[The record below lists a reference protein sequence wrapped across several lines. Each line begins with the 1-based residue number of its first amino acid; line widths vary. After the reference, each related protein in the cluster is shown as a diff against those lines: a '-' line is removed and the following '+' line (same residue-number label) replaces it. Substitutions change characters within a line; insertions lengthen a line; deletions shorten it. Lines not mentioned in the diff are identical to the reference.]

1 MPQQLAQASGRSTER
16 TVETGAKPRESG
28 ATGVTATAWATK
40 GDAVEEW
47 LDLRFFRPVGA
58 VIARRLGATPVS
70 ADQVTFASLVIGLGA
85 GHLFVYANRW
95 LNAVGFVLFIV
106 SELFDSADGQLARLR
121 GTSTR
126 LGRALDG
133 ASDGLRFVNLGA
145 HLLVRLALTAG
156 WSWPAATA
164 LVAAAAVSQS
174 DQQAAIDFIRHGFL
188 AIAVG
193 RGSEL
198 GIDGLSELRG
208 ASRWQRFVIWIY
220 RTYSR
225 RQLRMFPRT
234 AALLGRRA
242 SYGLGPSAVATY
254 RVQIAPVV
262 RHCAWLG
269 QNVRFLILG
278 VTAIAG
284 WPAGLLWCTV
294 APMNVA
300 FVWLR
305 QAQERGATRAL
316 QTSRLLGPV
325 ARPNPPVLTIVSE

>member
-1 MPQQLAQASGRSTER
+1 
-16 TVETGAKPRESG
+16 V
-28 ATGVTATAWATK
+28 WATK
-40 GDAVEEW
+40 GDQVEEW
-47 LDLRFFRPVGA
+47 FDLRFFRPVGA
-58 VIARRLGATPVS
+58 WIARRLGETS
-70 ADQVTFASLVIGLGA
+70 ITADQVTFASLVVGLGA

-95 LNAVGFVLFIV
+95 LNGVGFMLFIV

-145 HLLVRLALTAG
+145 HLLVRLVLTAG

-188 AIAVG
+188 AVVVG

-198 GIDGLSELRG
+198 GIDALNAPSG
-208 ASRWQRFVIWIY
+208 ASRPQRLAIWIY
-220 RTYSR
+220 RMYCR
-225 RQLRMFPRT
+225 RQARMFPRT
-234 AALLGRRA
+234 TALLWRRA
-242 SYGLGPSAVATY
+242 NYGLAPSAVGTY
-254 RVQIAPVV
+254 RLQIAPIV
-262 RHCAWLG
+262 RQCVWLG
-269 QNVRFLILG
+269 QNIRILILG
-278 VTAIAG
+278 VTAVAG

-300 FVWLR
+300 LVWLLR
-305 QAQERGATRAL
+305 AQERGAGRAVE
-316 QTSRLLGPV
+316 TSILLGPV
-325 ARPNPPVLTIVSE
+325 SRPEPLALANRQ